1 MKVLFAG
8 GGTAGHINPA
18 IAVAGYIKEKQ
29 PDAELFYIGK
39 KGGMEARL
47 VPNAGIEFYSI
58 DVEGFQRKLSLTN
71 IKRNISAVSKLA
83 FASHNAKKLLM
94 ELKPDVVMVTG
105 GYVSGPVLRQS
116 AKLGIK

>member
-29 PDAELFYIGK
+29 PDAELCYIGK

-47 VPNAGIEFYSI
+47 VPNAGIEFHSI
-58 DVEGFQRKLSLTN
+58 DVEGIQRKARVLSLYAENLEERFQEVLN
-71 IKRNISAVSKLA
+71 IPPAEE
-83 FASHNAKKLLM
+83 NA
-94 ELKPDVVMVTG
+94 
-105 GYVSGPVLRQS
+105 R
-116 AKLGIK
+116 I